1 MKPIVLDVGQCDYDH
16 GRIRSFLER
25 MGCEVKRAHTAA
37 EARHALSHGNVSLVL
52 VNRIFD
58 SDGTDGVALIGD
70 LAKEGNSQASPR
82 KVMLVSNYPEYQEK
96 AVAQGAV
103 YGFGKSE
110 LDQPETAEKVSKAIG
125 G

>member
-16 GRIRSFLER
+16 GRIRSFLEG

-37 EARHALSHGNVSLVL
+37 EARKALEQGGVSLVL
-52 VNRIFD
+52 VNRILD
-58 SDGTDGVALIGD
+58 SDGADGVALIGD
-70 LAKEGNSQASPR
+70 LTKEGSQEASPR

-96 AVAQGAV
+96 AIAQGAV

-110 LDQPETAEKVSKAIG
+110 LDQPETAEKVSKAVAT
-125 G
+125 